1 MSLNWENDYL
11 DLKAEV
17 LGGVYRISS
26 ADSLGKH
33 EVSFRMGT
41 DEYYVGYV
49 FGEDEAKAKAENHH
63 KFIRGVYAK
72 QESN

>member
-1 MSLNWENDYL
+1 
-11 DLKAEV
+11 
-17 LGGVYRISS
+17 
-26 ADSLGKH
+26 
-33 EVSFRMGT
+33 MGT